1 MYVRDVMTANVVT
14 IPSSTSIADA
24 RRIMTTHRIQRLPV
38 VDKGKLVGIVT
49 ARGLDQ
55 LSPSKATSLT
65 VWDRS
70 LSIWELS
77 YVLEKT
83 AVKNIMEKNVITVPP
98 DMLIEEA
105 VSVAQSNKV
114 GSLVV
119 IEDNR
124 VVGITTTNDFF
135 YRVVNPLLGVARFGG
150 ALPGTRIEITSGGEG
165 KALEEIIS
173 IINRSGMEIA
183 IIHSMPPVEEVATK
197 NICIHLEKDDVSQL
211 VSELRNKGYAV
222 RIRK

>member
-24 RRIMTTHRIQRLPV
+24 RRIMTAHRIERLPV

-49 ARGLDQ
+49 ARRLDQ
-55 LSPSKATSLT
+55 VSPSKATSLN
-65 VWDRS
+65 V
-70 LSIWELS
+70 WELS
-77 YVLEKT
+77 YLLEKT
-83 AVKNIMEKNVITVPP
+83 AVKEIMEKNVITVPP

-135 YRVVNPLLGVARFGG
+135 YRVVNPVLGVARFGG